1 MQESNE
7 KKTYVK
13 AHALR
18 FVGAKFVSP
27 VKAAAGLCFYFAIS
41 FIFIT
46 LVSWRLPDNMLSF
59 SESNLFVVSEQYS
72 VVRCW
77 HLKVGQNSSGNSW
90 DLR

>member
-1 MQESNE
+1 MLKLTLYPSSEQSLSPLL
-7 KKTYVK
+7 KQ
-13 AHALR
+13 LP
-18 FVGAKFVSP
+18 VS
-27 VKAAAGLCFYFAIS
+27 V

-72 VVRCW
+72 VVRCG